1 MADKSVCRCDN
12 SDPYSR
18 PQINMSR
25 TRTTDNPEWTLVIL
39 AGGRGLRAGGI
50 DKGWANWHGK
60 AMIHH
65 LLQQFGKQSSSVI
78 VSANRNLDAYRALGV
93 TVVTDLRADF
103 PGPLAGLEAA
113 LAVVDTPCQV
123 ILPCDMPLLP
133 ADLPQR
139 LMRARHDDA
148 DISVAHDGIRQQHLC
163 MALNGQYWRE
173 NLSNWLDQGG
183 RSVHGWLADKPLCPV
198 SFQSDRIAFTNM
210 NHLNSNRSQGS
221 SE

>member
-1 MADKSVCRCDN
+1 MSI
-12 SDPYSR
+12 R
-18 PQINMSR
+18 PPQ
-25 TRTTDNPEWTLVIL
+25 NPDWTLVIL

-50 DKGWANWHGK
+50 DKGWANWRGA

-65 LLQQFGKQSSSVI
+65 LLQQFGRQSSSVI

-113 LAVVDTPCQV
+113 LAVIDTPCQV

-139 LMRARHDDA
+139 LMQARHDDA

-163 MALNGQYWRE
+163 MALNGKYWRE
-173 NLSNWLDQGG
+173 NLSTWLDQGG

-198 SFQSDRIAFTNM
+198 SCPDTGRAFTN
-210 NHLNSNRSQGS
+210 LNQLNPEQN
-221 SE
+221 